1 MVRSNATTVEEY
13 LNELA
18 PDRRE
23 QIEAVRNVVLDKL
36 PEGYAESMNWGMI
49 SWEIPLE
56 RYPKTYNKQPL
67 MYAALASQKNYMS
80 LYLMC
85 VYTHDGTQ
93 TEFERRFKASGK
105 KLNMGKSCV
114 RFKTTDDLPMD
125 LIADTVASTS
135 VDDYIKS
142 YEAARKKSRSRAQP
156 TPLTKNLNNLIAER
170 CWSGRTGT
178 TGNRVCLQG
187 HQGFESLP
195 LRQIHTP
202 SLPLRTEIIPL

>member
-1 MVRSNATTVEEY
+1 MVRSNAATVEEY
-13 LNELA
+13 LTELA

-23 QIEAVRNVVLDKL
+23 QIGAVRNVVLDNL

-49 SWEIPLE
+49 SWEIPLD

-67 MYAALASQKNYMS
+67 MYAALASQKIYMS

-85 VYTHDGTQ
+85 AYVHDGTQ
-93 TEFERRFKASGK
+93 TEFERSFKASGK

-125 LIADTVASTS
+125 LIAYTIASTS

-142 YEAARKKSRSRAQP
+142 YEAARKK
-156 TPLTKNLNNLIAER
+156 K
-170 CWSGRTGT
+170 
-178 TGNRVCLQG
+178 
-187 HQGFESLP
+187 
-195 LRQIHTP
+195 
-202 SLPLRTEIIPL
+202 

>member
-1 MVRSNATTVEEY
+1 MARSAASTVEQY

-23 QIEAVRNVVLDKL
+23 AIEAVRSVVLDSL
-36 PEGYAESMNWGMI
+36 PDGYDESMNWGMI

-93 TEFERRFKASGK
+93 TEFERRFKESGK

-114 RFKTTDDLPMD
+114 RFKKVDDLPMD
-125 LIADTVASTS
+125 LIAETIASTS
-135 VDDYIKS
+135 VDEYIRS
-142 YEAARKKSRSRAQP
+142 YEAARKKPRSRKAS
-156 TPLTKNLNNLIAER
+156 R
-170 CWSGRTGT
+170 
-178 TGNRVCLQG
+178 
-187 HQGFESLP
+187 
-195 LRQIHTP
+195 
-202 SLPLRTEIIPL
+202 

>member
-1 MVRSNATTVEEY
+1 MVRSNAATVEEY

-85 VYTHDGTQ
+85 VYVRTT
-93 TEFERRFKASGK
+93 ERRPNSSGAS
-105 KLNMGKSCV
+105 
-114 RFKTTDDLPMD
+114 RQ
-125 LIADTVASTS
+125 
-135 VDDYIKS
+135 
-142 YEAARKKSRSRAQP
+142 AARSSTWANPVSASRQRM
-156 TPLTKNLNNLIAER
+156 TCRWT
-170 CWSGRTGT
+170 
-178 TGNRVCLQG
+178 
-187 HQGFESLP
+187 
-195 LRQIHTP
+195 
-202 SLPLRTEIIPL
+202 

>member
-1 MVRSNATTVEEY
+1 MARSEATTVEQY

-23 QIEAVRNVVLDKL
+23 AIEAVRSVVLDSL
-36 PEGYAESMNWGMI
+36 PEGYDESMNWGMI

-93 TEFERRFKASGK
+93 TEFERRFKESGK

-114 RFKTTDDLPMD
+114 RFKKVDDLPMD
-125 LIADTVASTS
+125 LIAETIASTP
-135 VDDYIKS
+135 VDDYIRS
-142 YEAARKKSRSRAQP
+142 YEAARKQPRTRKASR
-156 TPLTKNLNNLIAER
+156 
-170 CWSGRTGT
+170 
-178 TGNRVCLQG
+178 
-187 HQGFESLP
+187 
-195 LRQIHTP
+195 
-202 SLPLRTEIIPL
+202 

>member
-1 MVRSNATTVEEY
+1 MVRSNAATVEEY

-36 PEGYAESMNWGMI
+36 PEGYTESMNWGMI

-56 RYPKTYNKQPL
+56 RYPKTYNNQPADVRRARL
-67 MYAALASQKNYMS
+67 PEKLHVALPDVR
-80 LYLMC
+80 LC
-85 VYTHDGTQ
+85 THDGTQ

-114 RFKTTDDLPMD
+114 RFKTTEDLPMD
-125 LIADTVASTS
+125 LIADTIASTS
-135 VDDYIKS
+135 GRRLHQELRGS
-142 YEAARKKSRSRAQP
+142 AQEKVEVGRNP
-156 TPLTKNLNNLIAER
+156 TPPTKNLNNLIAER

-187 HQGFESLP
+187 HQGFE
-195 LRQIHTP
+195 IP
-202 SLPLRTEIIPL
+202 SSPPIYISQAFP